1 MQEQEQEDQRRD
13 LRGATERDV
22 TFQGLPAGHETL
34 LNEAL
39 YPDDAYKGNTYWAD
53 LTAGERAKW
62 VNQQH
67 STESARELREVW
79 QMFKDDPLAPIGRY
93 LRNYAVT
100 GVGFFTEGY
109 VLFSVGNILPLLEVV
124 WPMCWEKH
132 TVCNATMVHAISYM
146 EILGIICGQIMVGII
161 GDWIGRRWGL
171 IQDATIMLTGT
182 ILLVAMWG
190 TTLSGWTVMYGV
202 SLFWFSVGVGG
213 EYPMTSTTAM
223 EGIHGQATARNDRL
237 HRGRSVALA
246 FLMQGWGQF
255 ANQIALIIIMLIFNH
270 SINPG
275 YGKTAA
281 QATFRISF
289 AIATICLLYF
299 LYLRIYKLRSVD
311 QSLKA
316 SRKQG
321 NVTGYDVTSL
331 KMVSNHYWHRLL
343 ATSLCW
349 FCNDFP
355 FYGNQIFRNVFLQ
368 IVTSSSDEVGTLWL
382 YNLINIGC
390 ELVGYY
396 LAALLMDHKHYG
408 RKRMQA
414 VGFLMSFILFIIAA
428 GAYPVLNQK
437 GPGGKAFEFIYF
449 FSSFWIQFGPNSTT
463 FLTAAEVFPAPVR
476 STAHGF
482 SAAVGKLG
490 ALAATVIYNY
500 IGGRT
505 KFWVSIAHGGS
516 VPIIA
521 SRLTLVTQ
529 VVSWFGLIGFI
540 LTILFLPD
548 TTGLDLREQERYW
561 SFVREGRPQDY
572 HGIAIHPR
580 HLSWYERVVLKR
592 HLQYNPELDREA
604 RITEMRALYNQ
615 VEGSKSIESDA
626 DDEKTLGKNSHELM
640 DHNVSRYFEIEK
652 ARSMKQQD
660 TVGE

>member
-1 MQEQEQEDQRRD
+1 MQTQDFGERRRD
-13 LRGATERDV
+13 TLVAPTERDV
-22 TFQGLPAGHETL
+22 AFQGLPAEHESL
-34 LNEAL
+34 LKETL
-39 YPDDAYKGNTYWAD
+39 YPDDAYSHQTYWAD
-53 LTAGERAKW
+53 LPTGERTKW
-62 VNQQH
+62 INRQH
-67 STESARELREVW
+67 STEASRELKEVW
-79 QMFKDDPLAPIGRY
+79 AMFKDDPLAPFYRY

-109 VLFSVGNILPLLEVV
+109 VLFSVGNVLPLLEVV
-124 WPMCWEKH
+124 WPRCWDEH
-132 TVCNATMVHAISYM
+132 EICNKTMVQAISYM
-146 EILGIICGQIMVGII
+146 EILGIIGGQIMVGII

-171 IQDATIMLTGT
+171 IQDAVIMLTGT
-182 ILLVAMWG
+182 ILLTSMWG
-190 TTLSGWTVMYGV
+190 VTLSGWTVMYGI
-202 SLFWFSVGVGG
+202 SLFWFSIGVGG
-213 EYPMTSTTAM
+213 EYPMTSSTAM
-223 EGIHGQATARNDRL
+223 EGIHGAATSRHDRL

-246 FLMQGWGQF
+246 FLMQGWGQLG
-255 ANQIALIIIMLIFNH
+255 NQLVLIVVMLIFNH

-289 AIATICLLYF
+289 GIAILCLLLF
-299 LYLRIYKLRSVD
+299 LYIRVYKLRGVD
-311 QSLKA
+311 DSLKA
-316 SRKQG
+316 SRKKGQ
-321 NVTGYDVTSL
+321 VTGYDVTSL
-331 KMVSNHYWHRLL
+331 KLTMNHYWHRLL

-396 LAALLMDHKHYG
+396 LAALLMDHKLYG

-414 VGFLMSFILFIIAA
+414 VGFIMTFILFIIAA
-428 GAYPVLNQK
+428 AAYPVLNVK

-463 FLTAAEVFPAPVR
+463 FLVAAEVYPARVR
-476 STAHGF
+476 GTAHGI

-490 ALAATVIYNY
+490 ALAATVLYNY

-505 KFWVSIAHGGS
+505 KFW
-516 VPIIA
+516 
-521 SRLTLVTQ
+521 

-540 LTILFLPD
+540 LTMLFIPD

-561 SFVREGRPQDY
+561 HFVGEGRPQDY
-572 HGIAIHPR
+572 HGIAVHPR

-592 HLQYNPELDREA
+592 HLGYNPDLDRQD
-604 RITEMRALYNQ
+604 RINELRELYEK
-615 VEGSKSIESDA
+615 VEGAKAAEVDE
-626 DDEKTLGKNSHELM
+626 EKTLPGTNEADL
-640 DHNVSRYFEIEK
+640 DDNVSRYFELEK
-652 ARSMKQQD
+652 TSTKTQSS
-660 TVGE
+660 